1 MSVRDFVYKY
11 YVEPILY
18 DTGYNP
24 INTLT
29 WAILLIIFII
39 LLFRL
44 LKRLD
49 IMIDEK
55 FVFANIPYVVGG
67 GLLRVVEDSE
77 IITSSFRYLLISP
90 LIYFLVFFVAI
101 SILLISA
108 YLRKFGLKY
117 HIIYFSGGII
127 FTLIISSILIIRED
141 VEHPAVL
148 PGVIILA
155 SLATTIIYLALRNTY
170 LMTNLNIMVIFAHMF
185 DASAT
190 FVGIDFFNYWEKH
203 VLPGFFINL
212 TGTAL
217 VMYPLKIAVFIPL
230 LYLLDR
236 EMKREDLELTNF
248 IKFALITIG
257 LAPGIR
263 DAVRIFLG
271 V

>member
-1 MSVRDFVYKY
+1 MGVRDFIYRY

-49 IMIDEK
+49 IKIDEQ
-55 FVFANIPYVVGG
+55 FIFANLPYVVGG

-77 IITSSFRYLLISP
+77 ILAPPFKYILITP
-90 LIYFLVFFVAI
+90 LIYFFVFFVAI
-101 SILLISA
+101 SVLLLSA
-108 YLRKFGLKY
+108 YLRKYGVKY
-117 HIIYFSGGII
+117 HIIYSLGGLVFS
-127 FTLIISSILIIRED
+127 FLVLLLLFLNDT
-141 VEHPAVL
+141 VENPAVL
-148 PGVIILA
+148 PAVI
-155 SLATTIIYLALRNTY
+155 SLAIFGTFVVYPILKKISIAST
-170 LMTNLNIMVIFAHMF
+170 LNITVIFAHMF

-190 FVGIDFFNYWEKH
+190 FIGIDFFNYWEKH
-203 VLPGFFINL
+203 VLPSFFINL
-212 TGTAL
+212 TGTAA
-217 VMYPLKIAVFIPL
+217 VMYPLKIVVFIPL

-236 EMKREDLELTNF
+236 GMEESEIELTNF

-263 DAVRIFLG
+263 DAMRLFLG